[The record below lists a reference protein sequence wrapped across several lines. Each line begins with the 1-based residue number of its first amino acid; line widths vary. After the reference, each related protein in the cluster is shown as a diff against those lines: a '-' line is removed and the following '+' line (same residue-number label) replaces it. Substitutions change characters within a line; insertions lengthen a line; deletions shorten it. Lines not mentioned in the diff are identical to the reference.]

1 MSERK
6 IWLRQFVLR
15 RSLLESS
22 FPRWCRL
29 LTTTMATSARV
40 EQVSNDYMGRDR
52 VSAL

>member
-15 RSLLESS
+15 RSLLKSS

-29 LTTTMATSARV
+29 LTTVMATRARV
-40 EQVSNDYMGRDR
+40 EQVSNDYMGGG
-52 VSAL
+52 